1 MYCHVCGTK
10 NSPGDNTC
18 RKCSTK
24 LKETAPAESLSRQ
37 QQPAPRQESA
47 NQGRTFSWIIP
58 LLLAAVMGALLTYYY
73 NQESGINAE
82 VKALH
87 LQAEQAALDGK
98 YKEALQLLDTA
109 LAKRPNVDALIQ
121 DRQITAK
128 AFNLMNQL
136 NEASTSLK
144 TGKLSAGDKTI
155 QAVSKA
161 LKEREEPV
169 FAKVRAAL
177 SNRKVTLAVL
187 KVKKEIDTLTTVE
200 GLAEK
205 LKTVSNLNGKEAE
218 AVEKQIVD
226 KLTGISYK
234 QAEQQ
239 VKKKNFTAAL
249 QTVDHGLSY
258 APEEVK
264 LTTYR
269 EEILR
274 EKKAFEKA
282 EEERILLAEQQAAE
296 EELRNRTGA
305 VSVVELTAELDIYGD
320 LHISGMVTNKG
331 TRPIWSIAL
340 IININ
345 STDGDYIGET
355 DAYVYP
361 VTLGTGEQGELECPK
376 EPGVQ
381 SYPVQS
387 LSGLGQEACY
397 GYISTRLMNWR
408 LVPDWLSSLQR
419 RL

>member
-10 NSPGDNTC
+10 NGPGDKTC

-24 LKETAPAESLSRQ
+24 LKEAVPAESLSRQ

-98 YKEALQLLDTA
+98 YKEALQLLDAA
-109 LAKRPNVDALIQ
+109 LALRPNVDALIQ

-136 NEASTSLK
+136 NDAATSLK

-155 QAVSKA
+155 QAVSKV
-161 LKEREEPV
+161 LKEREEPI

-187 KVKKEIDTLTTVE
+187 KVKKEIDSLTTVE

-249 QTVDHGLSY
+249 QTVDQGLSY
-258 APEEVK
+258 APKEVK

-269 EEILR
+269 EEIIR

-320 LHISGMVTNKG
+320 LHISGMVANKG

-361 VTLGTGEQGELECPK
+361 VTLDTGEQGYFETYYYGVYETADVSVTNATWYLE
-376 EPGVQ
+376 
-381 SYPVQS
+381 
-387 LSGLGQEACY
+387 
-397 GYISTRLMNWR
+397 
-408 LVPDWLSSLQR
+408 
-419 RL
+419 

>member
-1 MYCHVCGTK
+1 M
-10 NSPGDNTC
+10 
-18 RKCSTK
+18 
-24 LKETAPAESLSRQ
+24 KETAPAESLSRQ

-47 NQGRTFSWIIP
+47 NQGLTFSWIIP

-87 LQAEQAALDGK
+87 LQAEQAALDGN

-136 NEASTSLK
+136 NEASASLK

-155 QAVSKA
+155 QAVIKA

-249 QTVDHGLSY
+249 QTVDQGLSY
-258 APEEVK
+258 APEEFK

-361 VTLGTGEQGELECPK
+361 VTLGTGEQGYFETYYYGVYEAADVSVSSATWYLE
-376 EPGVQ
+376 
-381 SYPVQS
+381 
-387 LSGLGQEACY
+387 
-397 GYISTRLMNWR
+397 
-408 LVPDWLSSLQR
+408 
-419 RL
+419 